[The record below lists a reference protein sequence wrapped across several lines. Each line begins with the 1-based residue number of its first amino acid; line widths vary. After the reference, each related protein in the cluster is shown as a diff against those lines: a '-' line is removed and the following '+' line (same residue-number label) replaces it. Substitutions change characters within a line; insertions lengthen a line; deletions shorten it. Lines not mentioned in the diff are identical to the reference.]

1 MVLQQLVA
9 ALEPWKSEPVA
20 PGAKE
25 CCAQPRAVDR
35 DARGRD
41 AAREHRVATTCDGH
55 PKS

>member
-20 PGAKE
+20 PAAKE